1 METITIKL
9 LAERLKLSTATI
21 SKALGDSHEISDM
34 TKKRV
39 FELAKELN
47 YVPNAYASSL
57 RRNKSKTIA
66 VLIPEVAD
74 SFFSIA
80 LNGIEEVALQKG
92 YHTLIYLTHEKLE
105 REKAILKELLY
116 GRVDGALMSVS
127 SETDSYEHI
136 VEFGKKLP
144 VVFFDRVCH
153 EPRTAKM
160 TTNDL
165 ECGYL
170 ATQHLIEAGCKRIVM
185 LSISKSLSI
194 ISDRSEG
201 FHNAIADHG
210 LDPALCEV
218 INCGEE
224 EEATRSALMELL
236 QRDQR
241 PDGIIATVERLTTDI
256 YLACKDLGISIP
268 HDLKVICFSNQAS
281 AVILNPSL
289 TTITQPA
296 FELGKA
302 AATAL
307 LKRLKNPGLDLAE
320 ESQVIPSVLNARGST
335 ATE

>member
-1 METITIKL
+1 METVTIKL

-21 SKALGDSHEISDM
+21 SKALGDSHEISEV

-39 FELAKELN
+39 FDLAKELN

-57 RRNKSKTIA
+57 RKNKSKTIA

-80 LNGIEEVALQKG
+80 LNGIEEVAIEKG

-105 REKAILKELLY
+105 REKAILSELLY

-127 SETDSYEHI
+127 SETDSFEHI
-136 VEFGKKLP
+136 EDFGKKLP
-144 VVFFDRVCH
+144 VVFFDRVASA
-153 EPRTAKM
+153 PATAKI
-160 TTNDL
+160 TTNDF

-170 ATQHLIEAGCKRIVM
+170 ATKHLIEAGCKRIVM

-194 ISDRSEG
+194 ISERSSG
-201 FHNAIADHG
+201 FQKAVADHQ
-210 LDPALCEV
+210 LDPATCEV
-218 INCGEE
+218 VNCIGEGK
-224 EEATRSALMELL
+224 TVHTTLTTIL
-236 QRDQR
+236 QGNNR

-256 YLACKDLGISIP
+256 YLVCQQLGLQIP
-268 HDLKVICFSNQAS
+268 GDVKVVCFSNQAS

-296 FELGKA
+296 FEMGRA
-302 AATAL
+302 AAKAL
-307 LKRLKNPGLDLAE
+307 LKRLKNPYLNLEE
-320 ESQVIPSVLNARGST
+320 ESEVIPSVLTVRNST
-335 ATE
+335 GG